1 MAKHPNGFQEFA
13 AARSAGLFRTA
24 CLLCDDWHLAEDLV
38 QTTLGKLYAS
48 WRKVQRAD
56 SPEAYAR
63 TVLTRTFLS
72 HVRKRSS
79 HETPRERLPD
89 SAAAEPDQAL
99 RMTLL
104 NALAELPVQDRAV
117 LVLRYWEDQ
126 SVEDVAGRPAI
137 AVSRGYG
144 QQFLLDPATYQM
156 VAQRT
161 VSNGHNTPISK
172 TAGPAPKA
180 PVGTVTYSLTRLI
193 TKIVDRAGQ
202 R

>member
-1 MAKHPNGFQEFA
+1 MANHPNGFQEFA

-48 WRKVQRAD
+48 WRRVQRAD

-63 TVLTRTFLS
+63 TVLTRTYLS

-79 HETPRERLPD
+79 RETPRERLPD
-89 SAAAEPDQAL
+89 AAAAEPDQAL

-104 NALAELPVQDRAV
+104 NALAGLSVQDRAV

-126 SVEDVAGRPAI
+126 SVEEVASVLRLSPG
-137 AVSRGYG
+137 AVRNRSMRAMARLREALGDE
-144 QQFLLDPATYQM
+144 LE
-156 VAQRT
+156 
-161 VSNGHNTPISK
+161 
-172 TAGPAPKA
+172 
-180 PVGTVTYSLTRLI
+180 SLNR
-193 TKIVDRAGQ
+193 
-202 R
+202 